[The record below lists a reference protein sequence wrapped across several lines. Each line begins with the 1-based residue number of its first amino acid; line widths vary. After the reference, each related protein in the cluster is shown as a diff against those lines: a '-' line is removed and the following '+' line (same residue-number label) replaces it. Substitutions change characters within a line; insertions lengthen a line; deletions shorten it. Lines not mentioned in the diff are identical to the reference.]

1 MRLLGVTLGKVLP
14 IIAIAAVAAVG
25 TQGTASEVV
34 HLAVVF
40 LFMMFFSYMYY
51 ASPEWSYVGC
61 LIAGFGCYTLVGTNL
76 YSDSAA
82 LEALYVSR
90 YMEIGQVTMAIFAQ
104 IIVDTID
111 TCINKKFPRDV
122 VTNNMI
128 TIGVGEGEAMGQLVR
143 GVVGFFSGSFAE
155 MSATIATVNGLLSK
169 QKALVPETEDKTVI
183 VRGLRPSFPHELYT
197 SVLTLITRLVENME
211 VLALV
216 KDVEARFKWNPE
228 PARWEAVAQSL
239 PRHQFQKALVK
250 ATEMFQEVLMQDKE
264 KPLKAVGLDETAASF
279 EEISDHHNHV
289 ASLRFSLVWRVLNES
304 IELCYEIE
312 RLCYASGRFE

>member
-1 MRLLGVTLGKVLP
+1 
-14 IIAIAAVAAVG
+14 
-25 TQGTASEVV
+25 
-34 HLAVVF
+34 
-40 LFMMFFSYMYY
+40 
-51 ASPEWSYVGC
+51 
-61 LIAGFGCYTLVGTNL
+61 
-76 YSDSAA
+76 
-82 LEALYVSR
+82 
-90 YMEIGQVTMAIFAQ
+90 
-104 IIVDTID
+104 
-111 TCINKKFPRDV
+111 
-122 VTNNMI
+122 MI

-169 QKALVPETEDKTVI
+169 QKALVPETADKTVI
-183 VRGLRPSFPHELYT
+183 VRGLRPSFPHELYS

-264 KPLKAVGLDETAASF
+264 KPLKAVGLNETAASF